1 MTNTCLNIKK
11 MRAGTKV
18 VGTDSSRT
26 SIDVFTSQELGGLLG
41 VSSANGGN
49 SALFVSNGDGAANS
63 VHLEGATY
71 QDGKWLAVTNAK
83 NTGGAIRINYLAVLF
98 G

>member
-1 MTNTCLNIKK
+1 MTNSCLNIKK

-18 VGTDSSRT
+18 VGTNSSRT
-26 SIDVFTSQELGGLLG
+26 SIDVFTSQELGKLLG

-49 SALFVSNGDGAANS
+49 SALFVSNGDGAANG

-71 QDGKWLAVTNAK
+71 QDGKWQAVTNTK